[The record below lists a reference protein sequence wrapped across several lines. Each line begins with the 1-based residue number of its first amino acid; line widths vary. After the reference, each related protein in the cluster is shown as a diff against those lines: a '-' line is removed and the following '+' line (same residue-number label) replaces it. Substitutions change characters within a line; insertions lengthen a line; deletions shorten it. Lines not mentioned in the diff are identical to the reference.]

1 MQFSGSMEGLAA
13 SLLANIY
20 FGLIVFFRHP
30 KYTTVQILWFIG
42 GGAGWVGGGL
52 TLEAVIALDS
62 SLG

>member
-42 GGAGWVGGGL
+42 GGAGWVGEDSHL
-52 TLEAVIALDS
+52 KPSLPLIAL
-62 SLG
+62 